1 MPPEPSPR
9 VIAAHLEDV
18 RNDLDAFAAIFA
30 IQNRL
35 AVFHLQQ
42 AAEKLVRAV
51 RLHRGLVNT
60 KDHDLAL
67 LVDGQRADPTR
78 LPLPLPPDDVWRP
91 RLVELE
97 WLSSYA
103 TAYRYPTSSGSF
115 RDAPSDAK
123 LLAAE
128 RTLRA
133 LLDTAQ
139 AELLSK

>member
-9 VIAAHLEDV
+9 VIAAHLDDV
-18 RNDLDAFAAIFA
+18 RNDLDAFSAIFA

-35 AVFHLQQ
+35 AVVHLQQ

-60 KDHDLAL
+60 KDHDLSL
-67 LVDGQRADPTR
+67 LIDGHRGDPTR
-78 LPLPLPPDDVWRP
+78 LPLPLPADDVWRP

-97 WLSSYA
+97 WLSAYA

-115 RDAPSDAK
+115 RDTPPDAK
-123 LLAAE
+123 LITAE
-128 RTLRA
+128 QRLRQ
-133 LLDTAQ
+133 LLDLAR
-139 AELLSK
+139 AELLAR